1 MCRGLWQNL
10 MTNILLDINNVSKVW
25 SPGTNRAVT
34 ALENINFSVRNQEF
48 AVIIGP
54 SGCGK
59 STMLYMIAGL
69 EMPTDGEISLD
80 GKIISG
86 TSPDRSLIFQ
96 DPSLFPWLSV
106 IDNVEWGL
114 KMRGVPKGERRDRAV
129 HFLQQVGLGDSQKK
143 YPHELSGG
151 MKQRVAIARALCLEP
166 KVLLMD
172 EPFAAL
178 DVQTRYKLQN
188 FLLEIW
194 EKTKTTIVFVTHH
207 IDEAINLADWVLVL
221 TARPGRVLE
230 KVDITFPRPRAV
242 GSKEFD
248 EYRSQFFERLR
259 SEVSKAFA
267 EQELA
272 EVIDARIK

>member
-1 MCRGLWQNL
+1 
-10 MTNILLDINNVSKVW
+10 MTNEMLRVNDVSKVW

-34 ALENINFSVRNQEF
+34 ALENINFTVQNEEF
-48 AVIIGP
+48 SVIIGP

-59 STMLYMIAGL
+59 STLLYMIAGL
-69 EMPTDGEISLD
+69 EKPTSGDMKLE
-80 GKIISG
+80 GKPISG

-114 KMRGVPKGERRDRAV
+114 RIRSMPKAERRDRAT
-129 HFLQQVGLGDSQKK
+129 HFLNQVGLGDSHKK

-230 KVDITFPRPRAV
+230 KVEITMPRPRNV
-242 GSKEFD
+242 GSKAFD

-267 EQELA
+267 EQELM
-272 EVIDARIK
+272 EVLDTRIK